1 MSDAKDMYPETD
13 LEQYPER
20 NMEQYLEYENVINR
34 AGLLGDISSLLGNL
48 GISINTINGV
58 EKTRRGLIVRTDDID
73 KLRRFVYISQYVDDI
88 NIIKVREPQVRDR
101 LAVRHGRFIKR
112 DEDKKTYRFTRDEIG
127 ILVDFLGEI
136 FLEKKHRLIGIRG
149 MPRVGKTESI
159 VAASV
164 TAKKKWLFL
173 SSTLIKQT
181 ERKSLL
187 KGEYDDGNVF
197 IIDGAVTA
205 NSSNR
210 EHKNLIRELMSFP
223 AVKVVEHPDLFNDDM
238 KYTMDDFDYIIELR
252 EHEDQKIT
260 YEKHKKKHWFE
271 NEDMDFFS
279 GF

>member
-1 MSDAKDMYPETD
+1 MMDTDDMH
-13 LEQYPER
+13 PER
-20 NMEQYLEYENVINR
+20 NIEQYLEYENVINR
-34 AGLLGDISSLLGNL
+34 PGLLGDISSLLGNL

-58 EKTRRGLIVRTDDID
+58 EKTRRGLIVRTDNID
-73 KLRRFVYISQYVDDI
+73 KLRRFVYISQYVEDI
-88 NIIKVREPQVRDR
+88 NIIKVRKPQVRDR

-112 DEDKKTYRFTRDEIG
+112 DEEDKKIFRFTRDEIG
-127 ILVDFLGEI
+127 ILVDFLGEL
-136 FLEKKHRLIGIRG
+136 FMEKKHRLIGIRG

-181 ERKSLL
+181 QRTSLL
-187 KGEYDDGNVF
+187 KGEYDDSNVY

-205 NSSNR
+205 NTTNR
-210 EHKNLIRELMSFP
+210 DHKNLIREMMNYP
-223 AVKVVEHPDLFNDDM
+223 AVKVVEHPDLFIDDM
-238 KYTMDDFDYIIELR
+238 KYTMDDFDFIIELR